1 MCHASR
7 SGSDPDFREGYS
19 RARAGYGSGM
29 AADVQPPP
37 GALEQ
42 QEGPG
47 GQHGRRKRQLGG
59 LAAGFVI
66 GWLIGFL
73 VEYAIGSKLVT
84 GSASDPFSIAF
95 GLPAALGIMFA
106 LFGLM
111 LGTTREV
118 NVMDAPVRDPR
129 YQRLGKAAT
138 SERGQLQGSSV
149 KPRTPD
155 DVADR

>member
-1 MCHASR
+1 
-7 SGSDPDFREGYS
+7 
-19 RARAGYGSGM
+19 M

-47 GQHGRRKRQLGG
+47 GGHGRRRRQLGG
-59 LAAGFVI
+59 LAVGFVI
-66 GWLIGFL
+66 GWLIGFF

-118 NVMDAPVRDPR
+118 NVVDAPVRDPR
-129 YQRLGKAAT
+129 YRRLGKAAT

-155 DVADR
+155 DLPREQ